1 MMLPRK
7 RFQGTAS
14 FEDETVPLTFSAEV
28 AEDGRLNLQIAP
40 TSIRRMHFFSKLEG
54 RIGRSTPLLTLS
66 GTSVEG
72 DLFDTKSAS
81 VKRLHYSTDAVNIEL
96 RALKATITL
105 QLTEPPPAICIRLWL
120 REFKAFR
127 TPDVESELGRVNV
140 WGATGTPKHDDVS
153 GGIAVIAHNSVHD
166 KWYEDADELLSFL
179 HRGLSFASGKRLQA
193 PVVEVF
199 KPDRCIVTL
208 YEGSPFESSLPVV
221 HHLNLGPFLEALVRR
236 FELRPAFPDI
246 LWVATGWLHSGAK
259 FNEVRFLTS
268 MIALEVV
275 VDGVLPEKMTT
286 NVPKAAFAPLR
297 DSFLSELEKHEL
309 SDDSMK
315 IFDGK
320 LRQLNQR
327 TLSQKLIALRNHYDL
342 PTDQFAY
349 DDLTGLTKARNKI
362 VHSGRASDEDN
373 LWRMIVM
380 IREFISRI
388 VLDELNYSNGFETY
402 L

>member
-1 MMLPRK
+1 MLPRK

-14 FEDETVPLTFSAEV
+14 FEDESVPLTFSAEV
-28 AEDGRLNLQIAP
+28 ADDGRLQLQMEPI
-40 TSIRRMHFFSKLEG
+40 SIQRMHFFSQLEG
-54 RIGRSTPLLTLS
+54 RVGTSTPLLNLC
-66 GTSVEG
+66 GTSVDG
-72 DLFDTKSAS
+72 DLFDSNSVS

-105 QLTEPPPAICIRLWL
+105 QLNEPPPATCVRLSL

-127 TPDVESELGRVNV
+127 TPDVESKLGKVHV
-140 WGATGTPKHDDVS
+140 WGATSTLERDDVS
-153 GGIAVIAHNSVHD
+153 GGIAVVARNSVQD
-166 KWYEDADELLSFL
+166 KWYVHADELLSFL

-199 KPDRCIVTL
+199 KPDRCLVTL
-208 YEGSPFESSLPVV
+208 YEGSPFEPSLPVV

-236 FELRPAFPDI
+236 FELQPAFPDI

-275 VDGVLPEKMTT
+275 VDGVLPEKLTT
-286 NVPKAAFAPLR
+286 NIQKATFAPLR
-297 DSFLSELEKHEL
+297 DAFLSELDRHEL
-309 SDDSMK
+309 ADDSMK
-315 IFDGK
+315 IFSGK

-327 TLSQKLIALRNHYDL
+327 TLSQKLIALRDHYDL
-342 PTDQFAY
+342 PTEKFAY
-349 DDLTGLTKARNKI
+349 DDLTGLTKARNRI
-362 VHSGRASDEDN
+362 VHSGKASSEDN

-380 IREFISRI
+380 IREFVSRI
-388 VLDELNYSNGFETY
+388 VLHELKFSDDFERY